1 MIWYASVMFAV
12 CLIFAAMAVKSF
24 MQKGYLFNNA
34 YIYSTKE
41 QRDNMDKKPYYI
53 QSGVVFSILSA
64 AMLADGLNF
73 IFKKNYFVIAAI
85 ILFTAALIYAVVS
98 SIIIAKKH

>member
-53 QSGVVFSILSA
+53 QSGVVFSILSV

-73 IFKKNYFVIAAI
+73 IFKKNYLVIAAI